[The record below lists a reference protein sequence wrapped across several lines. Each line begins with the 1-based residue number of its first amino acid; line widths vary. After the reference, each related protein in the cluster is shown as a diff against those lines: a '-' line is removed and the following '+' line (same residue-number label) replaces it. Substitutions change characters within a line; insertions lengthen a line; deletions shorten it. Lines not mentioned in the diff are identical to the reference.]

1 MLIKTLVNIRNFI
14 DRKVK
19 FPFVKKGD
27 TVIQVGF
34 EMSSPNLTTDLF
46 LMQKAVGNTGL
57 TIGVDP
63 DPLNIAD
70 AAAIAEK
77 HKLNVK
83 LIQSATFSKYGKGE
97 MIMGHRAGG
106 NILDCVP
113 TDADMIQTDRRVEV
127 EFDTLDSLMA
137 KASVD
142 VVKISFVNITNNGA
156 EYDTLIGMRNILK
169 EAENLEISMI
179 AGRPGK
185 MGLIDGRS
193 DVEVKT
199 EFLNTQGYKTKFYR
213 FNQLLWCSINHMYIL
228 REFWKNDKTME
239 GVLFAVKKD
248 KNFSPIQSYS

>member
-1 MLIKTLVNIRNFI
+1 MIKTLVNIRNYI

-46 LMQKAVGNTGL
+46 LMQKAVGNSGL
-57 TIGVDP
+57 TIGIDP

-70 AAAIAEK
+70 AGAIAEQK
-77 HKLNVK
+77 KLNVK
-83 LIQSATFSKYGKGE
+83 LIQSATYSEYGNGE
-97 MIMGHRAGG
+97 MIMGRRSGG

-113 TDADMIQTDRRVEV
+113 KDADMIHTDRKIEV
-127 EFDTLDSLMA
+127 EFDTLDNLIA
-137 KASVD
+137 KAGVD
-142 VVKISFVNITNNGA
+142 FKKISFVNITNNGA
-156 EYDTLIGMRNILK
+156 EYETLIGMTNILK
-169 EAENLEISMI
+169 EADDLEISMI

-185 MGLIDGRS
+185 MGLIEGRS

-199 EFLNTQGYKTKFYR
+199 EFLNECGYKTKFYR

-239 GVLFAVKKD
+239 GVLFAVRKD